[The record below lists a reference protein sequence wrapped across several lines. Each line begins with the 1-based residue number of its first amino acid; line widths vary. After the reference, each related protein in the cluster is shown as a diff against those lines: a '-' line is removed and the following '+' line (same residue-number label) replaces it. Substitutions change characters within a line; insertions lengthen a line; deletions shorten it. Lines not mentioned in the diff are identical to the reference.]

1 MNETYL
7 SSIKPYL
14 STSDLLDNIPEK
26 LGVKQNK
33 IKDYSVFDKNLLTT
47 GSSIINGITSGL
59 TAKKLIKEKEDQRA
73 EMFEKAKQYAKLQKN
88 INQQFGLKT
97 TIFNND
103 YSL

>member
-14 STSDLLDNIPEK
+14 STSDPLDNIPEK

-33 IKDYSVFDKNLLTT
+33 IKDYSVFGENLLTT

-59 TAKKLIKEKEDQRA
+59 NAKKIIKQKEDQRA
-73 EMFEKAKQYAKLQKN
+73 EMFKKAKQYAKLQNN
-88 INQQFGLKT
+88 INQQFGLKKQL
-97 TIFNND
+97 
-103 YSL
+103 Y

>member
-97 TIFNND
+97 TIFNNY

>member
-1 MNETYL
+1 MSETYL

-14 STSDLLDNIPEK
+14 STSDPLDNIPEK
-26 LGVKQNK
+26 LEVKQNRT
-33 IKDYSVFDKNLLTT
+33 KDYSVFGKNLLTT

-59 TAKKLIKEKEDQRA
+59 TAKNLIKQKEDQRA

-97 TIFNND
+97 TIFNNN

>member
-59 TAKKLIKEKEDQRA
+59 AAKKLIKEKEDQRA